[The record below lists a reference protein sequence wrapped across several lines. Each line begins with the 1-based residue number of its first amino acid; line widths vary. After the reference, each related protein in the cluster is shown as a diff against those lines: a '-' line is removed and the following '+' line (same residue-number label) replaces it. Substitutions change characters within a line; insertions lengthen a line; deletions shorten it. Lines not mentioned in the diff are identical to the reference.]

1 MLYPSLINRLE
12 NQYTAIDHLITGLN
26 GDHVLRNPAPGKWS
40 IHDNITH
47 LAVYQQMFIKRIGS
61 ILEQDNPTFNP
72 YKADNDPVFIAWQ
85 QWPTDKLLKQLS
97 ADRKQL
103 FEMITNLPES
113 KLDRRGTHLVFGT
126 LTITK
131 WTEFFLLHEAHH
143 LFTIF
148 KLAQSK

>member
-1 MLYPSLINRLE
+1 MLYPSLTNRLE
-12 NQYTAIDHLITGLN
+12 NQHTAIEHIVAGLN
-26 GDHVLRNPAPGKWS
+26 DDPLMRNPAPGKWS

-47 LAVYQQMFIKRIGS
+47 LAVYQPMFIKRIDA

-85 QWPTDKLLKQLS
+85 QWPTEKLLENLS

-103 FEMITNLPES
+103 YELITNLPED
-113 KLDRRGTHLVFGT
+113 KLGRTGTHLTFGT

-131 WTEFFLLHEAHH
+131 WVEFFLLHEAHH

-148 KLAQSK
+148 KLANSK